1 MTNSILDKF
10 KKGQKTIGTMTHM
23 RSSTAVE
30 CLGHTGLDFVVI
42 DLEHSPVT
50 SEGADAYILAAG
62 SAGLAPLVRVDGI
75 SRSAV
80 LKMLDAGAQAVI
92 VPCVETVD
100 QAAELVGY
108 AKFAPLGARGFCPTR
123 DGGWGRAA
131 HAAGGPEEYMRA
143 SNSETLLILQCETA
157 GCLESIETITSVE
170 GVDGILIGPYDLSIA
185 LGKPAQ
191 FHDPELQKAFRRIL
205 GACKTAG
212 KMCMIY
218 AGNAAAAKD
227 YLEQGFDSVIAGL
240 DTDIYIS
247 AYCEIVRKSMH

>member
-1 MTNSILDKF
+1 VTNLILDKF

-23 RSSTAVE
+23 RSLAAVE
-30 CLGHTGLDFVVI
+30 CLGQTGLDFVVI

-50 SEGADAYILAAG
+50 SESADAYILAAG
-62 SAGLAPLVRVDGI
+62 SAGLAPFVRVDEI
-75 SRSAV
+75 ARSPV

-92 VPCVETVD
+92 VPCVETAD
-100 QAAELVGY
+100 QAGELVRY

-123 DGGWGRAA
+123 DGGWGRAP

-143 SNSETLLILQCETA
+143 SNRETLLILQCETT
-157 GCLESIETITSVE
+157 GCLESIETITSLD

-191 FHDPELQKAFRRIL
+191 FSDPELQKTFRRIL
-205 GACKTAG
+205 VACKTAG

-227 YLEQGFDSVIAGL
+227 YFEQGFEQRHIAGL
-240 DTDIYIS
+240 DRTSI
-247 AYCEIVRKSMH
+247 